1 MVAVMITD
9 EDRRKLLELATD
21 IVREST
27 SPSVDDA
34 RFNLEVE
41 MGSTSHDRI
50 GERQTYAIEALI
62 DAKIREVVDRMK
74 AEAAK

>member
-1 MVAVMITD
+1 MITD